1 MNGIRFFRKKHHMTQ
16 NDLAKILGVKQTSV
30 SQWETGR
37 NYPDIKTAK
46 RIAEMYDATL
56 DQILGSEEM
65 SEDDLRLSSE
75 PHRIVLERS
84 EDLSKE
90 DIALLEQKLRLIELM
105 GSLSPHARQ
114 RILDRAEIYYE
125 IECVE
130 RTNDA
135 NASVESV
142 L

>member
-65 SEDDLRLSSE
+65 SEDDLRLSLGATSDCFGE
-75 PHRIVLERS
+75 IRRSQQRRYRI
-84 EDLSKE
+84 
-90 DIALLEQKLRLIELM
+90 A
-105 GSLSPHARQ
+105 G
-114 RILDRAEIYYE
+114 AE
-125 IECVE
+125 
-130 RTNDA
+130 TKTH
-135 NASVESV
+135 
-142 L
+142 